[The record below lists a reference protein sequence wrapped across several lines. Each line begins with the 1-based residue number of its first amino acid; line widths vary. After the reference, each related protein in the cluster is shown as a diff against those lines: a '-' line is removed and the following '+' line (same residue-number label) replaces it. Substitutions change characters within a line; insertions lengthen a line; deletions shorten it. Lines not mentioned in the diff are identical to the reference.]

1 MTKFQSVARSGTAGL
16 MIAAFSA
23 CSSLGNIGNV
33 LGGVLGGGGGGNQ
46 VQGTVLAVDTRS
58 QYVALQQS
66 DGQTLSLA
74 YDNNTRVVY
83 NNQNY
88 AVTSL
93 ERGDQVT
100 ANVQQMQ
107 NGSYYVD
114 VVQVDRSVSGSNGSI
129 GGNTQSFQG
138 TVRQVDYQ
146 NGWFTVDTNNG
157 RYNVSMPY
165 NARTNDVN
173 TFRSLR
179 NGQNVRFYGVYQ
191 NNNSIQ
197 LSQFF

>member
-1 MTKFQSVARSGTAGL
+1 MTTLQRAARNGAIGL
-16 MIAAFSA
+16 AIAALGA

-33 LGGVLGGGGGGNQ
+33 LGGVLGGGGQQ

-58 QYVALQQS
+58 QYIALQQT
-66 DGQTLSLA
+66 DGQTVSLA
-74 YDNNTRVVY
+74 YDNNTRVTY

-88 AVTSL
+88 SVTSL

-100 ANVQQMQ
+100 ANVQQSQ
-107 NGSYYVD
+107 NGAYYTD
-114 VVQVDRSVSGSNGSI
+114 VVQVDRSVSGTNGSV
-129 GGNTQSFQG
+129 GGNVQTFQG
-138 TVRQVDYQ
+138 TVRQIDYQ

-157 RYNVSMPY
+157 RYTVSMPY

-191 NNNSIQ
+191 NNANVQ
-197 LSQFF
+197 LQQFY

>member
-1 MTKFQSVARSGTAGL
+1 MTTLQRAARSGALGFA
-16 MIAAFSA
+16 IAAVSA

-33 LGGVLGGGGGGNQ
+33 LGGVLGGGGQQ

-58 QYVALQQS
+58 QYIALQQS
-66 DGQTLSLA
+66 DGQTVSLA
-74 YDNNTRVVY
+74 YDNNTRVTY

-100 ANVQQMQ
+100 ANVQQSQ
-107 NGSYYVD
+107 NGAYYTD
-114 VVQVDRSVSGSNGSI
+114 VVQVDRSVNGNTGSA
-129 GGNTQSFQG
+129 GGNVQSFQG
-138 TVRQVDYQ
+138 TVRQIDYQ

-157 RYNVSMPY
+157 RYTVSMPY
-165 NARTNDVN
+165 NARTSDVN

-179 NGQNVRFYGVYQ
+179 NGQNVRFYGLYQ
-191 NNNSIQ
+191 NNANIQ
-197 LSQFF
+197 LQQFY

>member
-1 MTKFQSVARSGTAGL
+1 MTKLQRVARSGALGL
-16 MIAAFSA
+16 TIAAFSA

-33 LGGVLGGGGGGNQ
+33 LGGVLGGGGNQ
-46 VQGTVLAVDTRS
+46 IQGTVLAVDTRS
-58 QYVALQQS
+58 QYIALQQS
-66 DGQTLSLA
+66 DGQTVSLA
-74 YDNNTRVVY
+74 YDNNTRVTY

-100 ANVQQMQ
+100 ANVQQAQ
-107 NGSYYVD
+107 NGAYYTD
-114 VVQVDRSVSGSNGSI
+114 VVQVDRSVSGTNGSV
-129 GGNTQSFQG
+129 GGNVQAFQG

-157 RYNVSMPY
+157 RYTVSMPY

-179 NGQNVRFYGVYQ
+179 GGQNVRFYGVYQ
-191 NNNSIQ
+191 NNTNITLQ
-197 LSQFF
+197 QFY

>member
-1 MTKFQSVARSGTAGL
+1 MTTLQRAARSGAIGL
-16 MIAAFSA
+16 AIAAVSA

-33 LGGVLGGGGGGNQ
+33 LGGVLGGGGQQ

-58 QYVALQQS
+58 QYIALQQS

-74 YDNNTRVVY
+74 YDNNTRVTY

-88 AVTSL
+88 SVTSL

-100 ANVQQMQ
+100 ANVQQSQ
-107 NGSYYVD
+107 NGAYYTD
-114 VVQVDRSVSGSNGSI
+114 VVQVDRSVSGTNGTV
-129 GGNTQSFQG
+129 GGNVQAFQG
-138 TVRQVDYQ
+138 TVRQIDYQ

-157 RYNVSMPY
+157 RYTVSMPY

-179 NGQNVRFYGVYQ
+179 NGQNVRFYGLYQ
-191 NNNSIQ
+191 NNANIQ
-197 LSQFF
+197 LQQFY

>member
-1 MTKFQSVARSGTAGL
+1 MTTLKRAARSGAVGL
-16 MIAAFSA
+16 AIAAISA

-33 LGGVLGGGGGGNQ
+33 LGGVLGGGGQQ

-58 QYVALQQS
+58 QFIALQQS

-74 YDNNTRVVY
+74 YDNNTRVTY

-100 ANVQQMQ
+100 ANVQQAQ
-107 NGSYYVD
+107 NGAYYTD
-114 VVQVDRSVSGSNGSI
+114 VVQVDRSVSGNTGSV
-129 GGNTQSFQG
+129 GGNVQSFQG

-157 RYNVSMPY
+157 RYTISMPY
-165 NARTNDVN
+165 NARTADVN
-173 TFRSLR
+173 TFNSLR

-191 NNNSIQ
+191 SNNTIQ
-197 LSQFF
+197 LRQFF

>member
-1 MTKFQSVARSGTAGL
+1 MTTLQRAARSGAIGL
-16 MIAAFSA
+16 AIFAFSA
-23 CSSLGNIGNV
+23 CSSLGGLGNV
-33 LGGVLGGGGGGNQ
+33 LGGVLGGGGGNQ
-46 VQGTVLAVDTRS
+46 VQGTVLGLDTRS
-58 QYVALQQS
+58 QYISLQQS
-66 DGQTLSLA
+66 NGQTISLA
-74 YDNNTRVVY
+74 YDNNTRVTY

-100 ANVQQMQ
+100 ANVQQSQ
-107 NGSYYVD
+107 NGAYYTD
-114 VVQVDRSVSGSNGSI
+114 VVQVDRSVSGTNGSV
-129 GGNTQSFQG
+129 GGNVQSFQG
-138 TVRQVDYQ
+138 TVRQIDYQ

-157 RYNVSMPY
+157 RYTVSMPY

-191 NNNSIQ
+191 NNSSNIQ
-197 LSQFF
+197 LQQFF

>member
-1 MTKFQSVARSGTAGL
+1 MTRLQRAARGAALGL
-16 MIAAFSA
+16 TIAAVGA

-33 LGGVLGGGGGGNQ
+33 LGGVLGGGGNQ
-46 VQGTVLAVDTRS
+46 VQGQVLAVDTRS
-58 QYVALQQS
+58 QYIALQQN
-66 DGQTLSLA
+66 DGTTLSLA

-88 AVTSL
+88 PVTSL

-100 ANVQQMQ
+100 ANVQQTQ
-107 NGSYYVD
+107 NGAYYTD
-114 VVQVDRSVSGSNGSI
+114 AVQVTSSVSGGGGSA
-129 GGNTQSFQG
+129 NAQSFQG

-157 RYNVSMPY
+157 RYTVSMPY
-165 NARTNDVN
+165 NARTADVN

-179 NGQNVRFYGVYQ
+179 NGQNVRFYGTYQ
-191 NNNSIQ
+191 NNSSVQ
-197 LSQFF
+197 LRQFY